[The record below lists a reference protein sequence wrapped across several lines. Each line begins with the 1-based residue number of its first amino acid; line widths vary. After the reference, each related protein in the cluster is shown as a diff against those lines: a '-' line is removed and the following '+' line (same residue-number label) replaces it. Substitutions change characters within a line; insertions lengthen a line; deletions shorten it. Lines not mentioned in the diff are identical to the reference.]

1 MLLNLVYILAIG
13 FICIAYPIFVFIS
26 IWSMPIYVIIA
37 YFIWVFVTI
46 GWIYFSGKIKISEY
60 ITPTVIFLIIF
71 TMIWKYSF
79 DNGQGNEYMD
89 DEFLILFA
97 PALNTP
103 AFCFIGSKLGAL
115 RIKRIEKKLIIWAR
129 KLNDYYKD
137 KIQKIDKIIIKIEE
151 EYFKEKSVENLLCLI
166 DFCTEGKLQEDFKPK
181 IESTSER
188 IISEISTLIIKY
200 SLEIDTRNK
209 TIEKILTEVNVLKE
223 KYIQYIYK
231 EKDIKIGMYKQIKK
245 EYKELKPE

>member
-1 MLLNLVYILAIG
+1 MLLNLIYILAIG
-13 FICIAYPIFVFIS
+13 FICIAYPIFVFIL

-79 DNGQGNEYMD
+79 DNNQGNEYID
-89 DEFLILFA
+89 DWFLILFA

-103 AFCFIGSKLGAL
+103 AFCFAGSKLGAS

-166 DFCTEGKLQEDFKPK
+166 DSCTEGKLQEDFKPK
-181 IESTSER
+181 MESTNER
-188 IISEISTLIIKY
+188 IVSEISILIVEY

-209 TIEKILTEVNVLKE
+209 TIENILSEANALKE
-223 KYIQYIYK
+223 NYIKCIYK
-231 EKDIKIGMYKQIKK
+231 EKNIKIGMYKQIKK
-245 EYKELKPE
+245 EYDELKSE